1 MEALEVRILARL
13 GIANP
18 YAAAG
23 EPLPPRQQQTEFLKS

>member
-1 MEALEVRILARL
+1 MEALEIRILAAL

-23 EPLPPRQQQTEFLKS
+23 GAPDSQTA